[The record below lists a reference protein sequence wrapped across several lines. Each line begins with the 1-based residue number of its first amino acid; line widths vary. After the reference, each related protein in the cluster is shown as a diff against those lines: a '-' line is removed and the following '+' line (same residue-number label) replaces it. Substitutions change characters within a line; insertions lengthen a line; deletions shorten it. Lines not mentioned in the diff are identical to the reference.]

1 MAYLYDKL
9 KEALGGAKFSN
20 SHVGAVRDWTP
31 NGVKA
36 IVIYREFIL
45 VANHVKPPRL
55 YPLDIN
61 EVVQDLQRNG
71 STGAL
76 HNLLSQRQLSCMEE
90 FYVDGMFQNYKG
102 VLDLQGYVSKL
113 LNDKSRL
120 RYYGYIDGVNGQ
132 DLYKRYADA
141 KMANNAIYSYAGD
154 TTRQGSLQFTDVGNK
169 TWYKN
174 YNLRPQHYVL
184 DADNGTLA
192 RWFRKCELDIQK
204 QLDSLVEQQAK
215 QGRDQAILAIISK
228 DLENLQAFMMLYEL
242 KMVLDKSSSRWK
254 VNKARLR
261 MLSAIKNILQNS
273 NGERLSF
280 KEATDQALSDFL
292 SGKSS
297 GKSLSVKEV
306 SEVCSKSGISNKTL
320 VSAYSKC
327 HCLSNGNEDGYSL
340 DDLVAI
346 VKYGDGLL
354 KVRTKLDSICL
365 KFTESMKD
373 SKISYFQVVSSYE
386 QFKDS
391 IPEGKF
397 SKCIGGNAT
406 ETGDVMGYINFML
419 DVCGWSLTSF
429 QEEYIRTTQSKGGN

>member
-1 MAYLYDKL
+1 MVTSMAYLYDKL
-9 KEALGGAKFSN
+9 KESLGGAKFSN

-90 FYVDGMFQNYKG
+90 FYVDGMFQNYRG

-113 LNDKSRL
+113 LNEKSRL

-141 KMANNAIYSYAGD
+141 KMANNAVYSYAGD

-192 RWFRKCELDIQK
+192 RWFRKCESDIKK
-204 QLDSLVEQQAK
+204 QLDSLVEQQAR
-215 QGRDQAILAIISK
+215 QGREQAIITIVCK
-228 DLENLQAFMMLYEL
+228 DIDQLPEFRKLYEL
-242 KMVLDKSSSRWK
+242 KFVLEKNNSRWR
-254 VNKARLR
+254 VSKARAKL
-261 MLSAIKNILQNS
+261 LSAIK
-273 NGERLSF
+273 EV
-280 KEATDQALSDFL
+280 L
-292 SGKSS
+292 SGGISIKTL
-297 GKSLSVKEV
+297 SLSEFSSVWGSMENP
-306 SEVCSKSGISNKTL
+306 SLI
-320 VSAYSKC
+320 SAYSAR
-327 HCLSNGNEDGYSL
+327 HCLSSNVKEDSYTL
-340 DDLVAI
+340 DDLVSI
-346 VKYGDGLL
+346 VKNGDGLL
-354 KVRTKLDSICL
+354 KTKETLDEVCL
-365 KFTESMKD
+365 RFAKSMKK
-373 SKISYFQVVSSYE
+373 SKILYFQVVSAYDSV
-386 QFKDS
+386 KDL
-391 IPEGKF
+391 IPNGKF
-397 SKCIGGNAT
+397 SEFIGGQSQSK
-406 ETGDVMGYINFML
+406 DLMGYIMFML
-419 DVCGWSLTSF
+419 EVCGWTMDSF
-429 QEEYIRTTQSKGGN
+429 KEEYSKA

>member
-55 YPLDIN
+55 YPLNIN

-90 FYVDGMFQNYKG
+90 FYVDGMFQNYRG

-113 LNDKSRL
+113 LNEKSRL

-141 KMANNAIYSYAGD
+141 KMANNAVYSYAGD

-192 RWFRKCELDIQK
+192 RWFRKCESDIQK
-204 QLDSLVEQQAK
+204 QLNSLVEQQAK

-242 KMVLDKSSSRWK
+242 KIVLDKSSSRWK

-261 MLSAIKNILQNS
+261 MLSAIKDILQNS
-273 NGERLSF
+273 TVGC
-280 KEATDQALSDFL
+280 
-292 SGKSS
+292 
-297 GKSLSVKEV
+297 LSVKEV
-306 SEVCSKSGISNKTL
+306 SEVCSKNGIANKTL

-327 HCLSNGNEDGYSL
+327 HCLSNGNEDSYSL

-397 SKCIGGNAT
+397 SKYIWGNAT
-406 ETGDVMGYINFML
+406 ETGDLMGYINFML
-419 DVCGWSLTSF
+419 NVCGWSLTSF
-429 QEEYIRTTQSKGGN
+429 EEEYIRTTQSKGGN

>member
-174 YNLRPQHYVL
+174 YNLRPQHYAL

-192 RWFRKCELDIQK
+192 RWFRKCESDIKK

-215 QGRDQAILAIISK
+215 QGREQTILAIISK
-228 DLENLQAFMMLYEL
+228 DIENLAAFTLLYEL
-242 KMVLDKSSSRWK
+242 KVVLEVNKSKWQI
-254 VNKARLR
+254 NKARTK
-261 MLSAIKNILQNS
+261 MLSAIKQVLGGSS
-273 NGERLSF
+273 NAKVL
-280 KEATDQALSDFL
+280 
-292 SGKSS
+292 
-297 GKSLSVKEV
+297 SLSEV
-306 SEVCSKSGISNKTL
+306 AKVCQANNINNKYL
-320 VSAYSKC
+320 DSAYNKC
-327 HCLSNGNEDGYSL
+327 HCVSEAVKDETYSL
-340 DDLVAI
+340 DELVNI
-346 VKYGDGLL
+346 VKEEDGLL
-354 KVRTKLDSICL
+354 KAKNKLDEICFVFA
-365 KFTESMKD
+365 KDMKR
-373 SKISYFQVVSSYE
+373 SKISYFQVISSYDKYK
-386 QFKDS
+386 KD
-391 IPEGKF
+391 IPSGKLSSF
-397 SKCIGGNAT
+397 IGSQSQSN
-406 ETGDVMGYINFML
+406 DSMGYINFML
-419 DVCGWSLTSF
+419 DVCGWSISSF
-429 QEEYIRTTQSKGGN
+429 QEEYVRTTQR

>member
-55 YPLDIN
+55 YPLNIN

-90 FYVDGMFQNYKG
+90 FYVDGMFQNYRG

-113 LNDKSRL
+113 LNEKSRL

-141 KMANNAIYSYAGD
+141 KMANNAVYSYAGD

-192 RWFRKCELDIQK
+192 RWFRKCESDIKK

-215 QGRDQAILAIISK
+215 QGRDQAILAIVSK
-228 DLENLQAFMMLYEL
+228 DLENLRAFMMLYEL
-242 KMVLDKSSSRWK
+242 KIVLDKSSSRWK

-261 MLSAIKNILQNS
+261 MLSAIKDILQNS
-273 NGERLSF
+273 TVGC
-280 KEATDQALSDFL
+280 
-292 SGKSS
+292 
-297 GKSLSVKEV
+297 LSVKEV
-306 SEVCSKSGISNKTL
+306 SEVCSKNGIANKTL

-327 HCLSNGNEDGYSL
+327 HCLSNGNEDSYSL

-354 KVRTKLDSICL
+354 KVRTKLDSVCL

-397 SKCIGGNAT
+397 SKNIGGNAT
-406 ETGDVMGYINFML
+406 ETGDLMGYINFML
-419 DVCGWSLTSF
+419 NVCGWSLTSF
-429 QEEYIRTTQSKGGN
+429 EEEYIRTTQSKGGN

>member
-1 MAYLYDKL
+1 
-9 KEALGGAKFSN
+9 
-20 SHVGAVRDWTP
+20 
-31 NGVKA
+31 
-36 IVIYREFIL
+36 
-45 VANHVKPPRL
+45 
-55 YPLDIN
+55 
-61 EVVQDLQRNG
+61 
-71 STGAL
+71 
-76 HNLLSQRQLSCMEE
+76 
-90 FYVDGMFQNYKG
+90 MFQNYRG

-113 LNDKSRL
+113 LNEKSRL

-141 KMANNAIYSYAGD
+141 KMANNAVYSYAGD

-192 RWFRKCELDIQK
+192 RWFRKCESDIKK

-215 QGRDQAILAIISK
+215 QGRDQAILAIVSK
-228 DLENLQAFMMLYEL
+228 DLENLRAFMMLYEL
-242 KMVLDKSSSRWK
+242 KIVLDKSSSRWK

-261 MLSAIKNILQNS
+261 MLSAIKDILQNS
-273 NGERLSF
+273 TVGC
-280 KEATDQALSDFL
+280 
-292 SGKSS
+292 
-297 GKSLSVKEV
+297 LSVKEV
-306 SEVCSKSGISNKTL
+306 SEVCSKNGIANKTL

-327 HCLSNGNEDGYSL
+327 HCLSNGNEDSYSL

-354 KVRTKLDSICL
+354 KVRTKLDSVCL

-397 SKCIGGNAT
+397 SKNIGGNAT
-406 ETGDVMGYINFML
+406 ETGDLMGYINFML
-419 DVCGWSLTSF
+419 NVCGWSLTSF
-429 QEEYIRTTQSKGGN
+429 EEEYIRTTQSKGGN

>member
-90 FYVDGMFQNYKG
+90 FYVDGMFQNYRG
-102 VLDLQGYVSKL
+102 VLDLQGYVGKL

-154 TTRQGSLQFTDVGNK
+154 TTRQGLSLI
-169 TWYKN
+169 
-174 YNLRPQHYVL
+174 H
-184 DADNGTLA
+184 
-192 RWFRKCELDIQK
+192 I
-204 QLDSLVEQQAK
+204 
-215 QGRDQAILAIISK
+215 
-228 DLENLQAFMMLYEL
+228 
-242 KMVLDKSSSRWK
+242 
-254 VNKARLR
+254 
-261 MLSAIKNILQNS
+261 
-273 NGERLSF
+273 
-280 KEATDQALSDFL
+280 
-292 SGKSS
+292 
-297 GKSLSVKEV
+297 
-306 SEVCSKSGISNKTL
+306 
-320 VSAYSKC
+320 
-327 HCLSNGNEDGYSL
+327 
-340 DDLVAI
+340 
-346 VKYGDGLL
+346 
-354 KVRTKLDSICL
+354 
-365 KFTESMKD
+365 
-373 SKISYFQVVSSYE
+373 
-386 QFKDS
+386 
-391 IPEGKF
+391 
-397 SKCIGGNAT
+397 
-406 ETGDVMGYINFML
+406 
-419 DVCGWSLTSF
+419 
-429 QEEYIRTTQSKGGN
+429 

>member
-20 SHVGAVRDWTP
+20 SHVGAVRNWTP

-90 FYVDGMFQNYKG
+90 FYVDGMFQNYRG

-113 LNDKSRL
+113 LNEKSRL

-141 KMANNAIYSYAGD
+141 KMANNVVYSYAGD

-169 TWYKN
+169 AWYKN

-192 RWFRKCELDIQK
+192 RWFRKCESDIKK
-204 QLDSLVEQQAK
+204 QLDSLVEQQAR
-215 QGRDQAILAIISK
+215 QGREQAILAIVSK
-228 DLENLQAFMMLYEL
+228 DLENLRAFMMLYEL
-242 KMVLDKSSSRWK
+242 KIVLDKSSSRWK

-261 MLSAIKNILQNS
+261 MLSAIKDILQNS
-273 NGERLSF
+273 TVGC
-280 KEATDQALSDFL
+280 
-292 SGKSS
+292 
-297 GKSLSVKEV
+297 LSVKEV
-306 SEVCSKSGISNKTL
+306 SEVCSKNGIANKTL

-327 HCLSNGNEDGYSL
+327 HCLSNGNEDSYSL

-346 VKYGDGLL
+346 VKKGDGLL
-354 KVRTKLDSICL
+354 KVRGKLDSICC
-365 KFTESMKD
+365 KFAESMKD

-386 QFKDS
+386 RFKDS

-397 SKCIGGNAT
+397 SEYIGGNAT
-406 ETGDVMGYINFML
+406 ENGDAMGYINFML
-419 DVCGWSLTSF
+419 NVCGWSLASF
-429 QEEYIRTTQSKGGN
+429 EEEYVRTFQGKGGN

>member
-1 MAYLYDKL
+1 MVTSMAYLYDKL

-141 KMANNAIYSYAGD
+141 KMSNNALYSYAGD

-192 RWFRKCELDIQK
+192 RWFRKCESDIKK
-204 QLDSLVEQQAK
+204 QLDSLVEQKAK
-215 QGRDQAILAIISK
+215 HGREQAILAIVGK
-228 DLENLQAFMMLYEL
+228 DIDQLPEFRKLYEL
-242 KMVLDKSSSRWK
+242 KLVLEKNNSRWR
-254 VNKARLR
+254 VNKARAKL
-261 MLSAIKNILQNS
+261 LSAIK
-273 NGERLSF
+273 EV
-280 KEATDQALSDFL
+280 LSDGIPINTL
-292 SGKSS
+292 
-297 GKSLSVKEV
+297 SLSEF
-306 SEVCSKSGISNKTL
+306 SSVCKGSMENPSLI
-320 VSAYSKC
+320 SAYSAR
-327 HCLSNGNEDGYSL
+327 HCLSSNVKEDSYTL
-340 DDLVAI
+340 DDLVFI
-346 VKYGDGLL
+346 VKNGDGLL
-354 KVRTKLDSICL
+354 KTKETLDEVCL
-365 KFTESMKD
+365 RFAKSMKK
-373 SKISYFQVVSSYE
+373 SKILYFQVVSAYDSV
-386 QFKDS
+386 KDL
-391 IPEGKF
+391 IPNGKF
-397 SKCIGGNAT
+397 SEFIGGQSQSK
-406 ETGDVMGYINFML
+406 DLMGYIMFML
-419 DVCGWSLTSF
+419 EVCGWTMDSF
-429 QEEYIRTTQSKGGN
+429 KEEYSKA

>member
-9 KEALGGAKFSN
+9 KEALGGTKFSN

-36 IVIYREFIL
+36 IIIYREFIL

-102 VLDLQGYVSKL
+102 VLDLQWYVSKL

-192 RWFRKCELDIQK
+192 RWFRKCESDIQK
-204 QLDSLVEQQAK
+204 QLDSLVEQQARH
-215 QGRDQAILAIISK
+215 GREQAILAIVCK
-228 DLENLQAFMMLYEL
+228 DIDQLPEFRKLYEL
-242 KMVLDKSSSRWK
+242 KLVLEKNNSRWR
-254 VNKARLR
+254 VNKARAKL
-261 MLSAIKNILQNS
+261 LSAIK
-273 NGERLSF
+273 EV
-280 KEATDQALSDFL
+280 LSDGIPINTL
-292 SGKSS
+292 
-297 GKSLSVKEV
+297 SLSEF
-306 SEVCSKSGISNKTL
+306 SSVCKGSMENPSLI
-320 VSAYSKC
+320 SAYSAR
-327 HCLSNGNEDGYSL
+327 HCLSSNVKEDSYTL
-340 DDLVAI
+340 DDLVFI
-346 VKYGDGLL
+346 VKNGDGLL
-354 KVRTKLDSICL
+354 KTKETLDEVCL
-365 KFTESMKD
+365 RFAKSMKK
-373 SKISYFQVVSSYE
+373 SKILYFQVVSAYDSV
-386 QFKDS
+386 KDL
-391 IPEGKF
+391 IPNGKF
-397 SKCIGGNAT
+397 SEFIGGQSQSK
-406 ETGDVMGYINFML
+406 DLMGYIMFML
-419 DVCGWSLTSF
+419 EVCGWTMDSF
-429 QEEYIRTTQSKGGN
+429 KEEYSKA

>member
-9 KEALGGAKFSN
+9 KEALGGTKFSN

-36 IVIYREFIL
+36 IIIYREFIL

-141 KMANNAIYSYAGD
+141 KMSNNALYSFAGD

-192 RWFRKCELDIQK
+192 RWFRKCESDIKK
-204 QLDSLVEQQAK
+204 QLDSLVEQKAK
-215 QGRDQAILAIISK
+215 HGREQAILAIVGK
-228 DLENLQAFMMLYEL
+228 DIDQLPEFRKLYEL
-242 KMVLDKSSSRWK
+242 KLVLEKNNSRWR
-254 VNKARLR
+254 VNKARAKL
-261 MLSAIKNILQNS
+261 LSAIK
-273 NGERLSF
+273 EV
-280 KEATDQALSDFL
+280 LSDGIPINTL
-292 SGKSS
+292 
-297 GKSLSVKEV
+297 SLSEF
-306 SEVCSKSGISNKTL
+306 SSVCKGSMENPSLI
-320 VSAYSKC
+320 SAYSAR
-327 HCLSNGNEDGYSL
+327 HCLSSNVKEDSYTL
-340 DDLVAI
+340 DDLVFI
-346 VKYGDGLL
+346 VKNGDGLL
-354 KVRTKLDSICL
+354 KTKETLDEVCL
-365 KFTESMKD
+365 RFAKSMKK
-373 SKISYFQVVSSYE
+373 SKILYFQVVSAYDSV
-386 QFKDS
+386 KDL
-391 IPEGKF
+391 IPNGKF
-397 SKCIGGNAT
+397 SEFIGGQSQSK
-406 ETGDVMGYINFML
+406 DLMGYIMFML
-419 DVCGWSLTSF
+419 EVCGWTMDSF
-429 QEEYIRTTQSKGGN
+429 KEEYSKA

>member
-9 KEALGGAKFSN
+9 KEALGGTKFSN

-36 IVIYREFIL
+36 IIIYREFIL

-141 KMANNAIYSYAGD
+141 KMSNNALYSYAGD

-192 RWFRKCELDIQK
+192 RWFRKCESDIKK

-215 QGRDQAILAIISK
+215 HGREQAILAIISK
-228 DLENLQAFMMLYEL
+228 DIENLAAFTLLYEL
-242 KMVLDKSSSRWK
+242 KVVLEVNNSKWQ
-254 VNKARLR
+254 VNKARTK
-261 MLSAIKNILQNS
+261 MLSAIKQVL
-273 NGERLSF
+273 G
-280 KEATDQALSDFL
+280 D
-292 SGKSS
+292 SS
-297 GKSLSVKEV
+297 KAKVLSLSEV
-306 SEVCSKSGISNKTL
+306 DKVCQDNNINNKYL
-320 VSAYSKC
+320 DSAYNKC
-327 HCLSNGNEDGYSL
+327 HCVSESIKDETYSL
-340 DDLVAI
+340 DDLVSI
-346 VKYGDGLL
+346 VKEEDGLL
-354 KVRTKLDSICL
+354 KAKSKLDEICFVFA
-365 KFTESMKD
+365 KDMKR
-373 SKISYFQVVSSYE
+373 SKISYFQVVSSYDKYK
-386 QFKDS
+386 KD
-391 IPEGKF
+391 IPSGKLSSF
-397 SKCIGGNAT
+397 IGSQSQSN
-406 ETGDVMGYINFML
+406 DSMGYINFML
-419 DVCGWSLTSF
+419 DVCGWSISSF
-429 QEEYIRTTQSKGGN
+429 QEEYVRTSQR